1 VLLLPTRKSS
11 FGGEASRLRSAFRR
25 LRRFVDNDADAPAE
39 VADDD
44 GGGGGGVLS
53 SVPSLNDDELE
64 QLDVAG
70 EARVVVF
77 ELALLHG
84 AGDTGEGLRN

>member
-1 VLLLPTRKSS
+1 
-11 FGGEASRLRSAFRR
+11 

-70 EARVVVF
+70 EARCNISKSITDSIHYTVVVF